1 TAFTVTS
8 NFNTRFRKGYAAL
21 GGLLVGQDSGTM
33 VDNDSEP
40 ELVDFGGATGL
51 NGRTRIPQVRY
62 TFAGPY
68 GISLALAAEQP
79 VAEFAGPLGTFNDNT
94 NAPVSAACPTGN
106 LAAPNLDTT
115 ACVTN
120 STEFNAA
127 KINWPNG
134 VIRGRI
140 EQPWGHIQ
148 AGFVTNVPQL
158 NDG

>member
-1 TAFTVTS
+1 H
-8 NFNTRFRKGYAAL
+8 
-21 GGLLVGQDSGTM
+21 
-33 VDNDSEP
+33 
-40 ELVDFGGATGL
+40 
-51 NGRTRIPQVRY
+51 
-62 TFAGPY
+62 
-68 GISLALAAEQP
+68 
-79 VAEFAGPLGTFNDNT
+79 NT

-158 NDG
+158 NDGRFIDKSWFGYGGGFTGDVKPFSGVPGPFGLPGAWNKDDITFGIILGEG